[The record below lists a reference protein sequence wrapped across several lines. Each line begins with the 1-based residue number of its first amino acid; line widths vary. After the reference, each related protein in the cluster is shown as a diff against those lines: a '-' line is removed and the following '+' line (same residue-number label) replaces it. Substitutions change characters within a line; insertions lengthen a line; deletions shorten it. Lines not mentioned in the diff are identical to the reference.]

1 MAQALVT
8 AYRSGGLTGL
18 VRTAGLRILLPVSF
32 LALTFLGLRWYTADR
47 SPRYDWDTSVE
58 NRADTTRNLYAHD
71 GKHRGVSFVAYTKV
85 TEKELTPLLV
95 NNIEWLVLVP
105 FGWQDDEHSPDVR
118 FSTHND
124 LYWSETDSGIVQISA
139 IARSRGIRIML
150 KPHLWLLNHG
160 QGVWL
165 SDIDMDSEEEWK
177 RWFDS
182 YGKFILHYAQLAQR
196 IKAEVFCIGTELHQ
210 TATERSQN
218 WRTIASDVKHH
229 FSGKLTYAANW
240 DSEVHDI
247 TFWDELDY
255 IGVQGYFPLSRQ
267 PDPSVIECRRSW
279 EQHAQSLESL
289 SNRYNRPILFTEIGY
304 KSTSDGAIRPWEW
317 PGFLS
322 GLVQRASIE
331 TQANCYESF
340 FSVFWDRRWFA
351 GAHIWKWYA
360 NHSEAGGAANID
372 FTPQNK
378 PAQNILARWYARPGK
393 PVNISRNP

>member
-1 MAQALVT
+1 
-8 AYRSGGLTGL
+8 
-18 VRTAGLRILLPVSF
+18 
-32 LALTFLGLRWYTADR
+32 
-47 SPRYDWDTSVE
+47 
-58 NRADTTRNLYAHD
+58 
-71 GKHRGVSFVAYTKV
+71 
-85 TEKELTPLLV
+85 
-95 NNIEWLVLVP
+95 
-105 FGWQDDEHSPDVR
+105 
-118 FSTHND
+118 
-124 LYWSETDSGIVQISA
+124 
-139 IARSRGIRIML
+139 ML

-165 SDIDMDSEEEWK
+165 SDIDMDSEEEWQ

-196 IKAEVFCIGTELHQ
+196 IKAEVFCIGTELRQ

-218 WRTIASDVKHH
+218 WRAIARNVKHL

-240 DSEVHDI
+240 DSELHDI

-255 IGVQGYFPLSRQ
+255 IGVQGYFPLSTQ

-289 SNRYNRPILFTEIGY
+289 SDRYNRPILFTEIGY

-322 GLVQRASIE
+322 GMIQRVSIE

-340 FSVFWDRRWFA
+340 FSVFWNRRWFA

-360 NHSEAGGAANID
+360 DHSEAGGVGNIG